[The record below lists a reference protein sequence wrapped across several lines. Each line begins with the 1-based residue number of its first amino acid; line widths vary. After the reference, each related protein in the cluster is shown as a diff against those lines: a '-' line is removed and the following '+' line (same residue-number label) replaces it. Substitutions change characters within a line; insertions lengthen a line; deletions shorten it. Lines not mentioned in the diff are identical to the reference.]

1 MVLKACQ
8 RLLVALC
15 TLMLHGEVQ
24 HRDPQAQHSQREAR
38 KVFAQCCAMSET
50 SLGVI
55 LAVLPHVAL

>member
-8 RLLVALC
+8 GLLVALC

-24 HRDPQAQHSQREAR
+24 HRDPQAQHSQREAS